1 MAAALGHHGITSVH
15 VGIAEPSVTGTP
27 TAESALR
34 PQAGED
40 VFDAVVLVDGI
51 GRREVESAL
60 PEIEQSLAPALGEAS
75 TTAAVYDLA
84 YALASE
90 DV

>member
-1 MAAALGHHGITSVH
+1 M
-15 VGIAEPSVTGTP
+15 
-27 TAESALR
+27 
-34 PQAGED
+34 
-40 VFDAVVLVDGI
+40 LVDGI